1 MNNIL
6 NFNVEHFKFE
16 RLLDDD
22 TALLKIKVCSSG
34 MNLHEMPFTAE
45 TLKRAAET
53 SLRGKPIVGCVQWS
67 GDLGGHEKPEES
79 NIIGYVVENQ
89 DFEYVEN
96 EDGTTS
102 LFCYAILWKVYCP
115 YEYNAIVKG
124 INSIKGVSME
134 IEYSGMEKGWEGND
148 EINQITDF
156 SFRSICILGDLHTP
170 ASPGAYAQ
178 MVVFSKKVKETEMK
192 YFSANNISINN
203 SKESATNKNGAW
215 SNPGRKLYS
224 KLLKASN
231 SKALVDEAYLIVE
244 DGYEDTPST
253 SLKYPHHSIVNGELV
268 VNVQGLQTAFSRA
281 SQQHIVSG
289 KVKAHLLRHYR
300 ELGLDMTNFTEK
312 EDEVE
317 MATKKD
323 IKEEEEKK
331 NQKMNAE
338 TENKEKETKM
348 EANSEDMSCKMEK
361 ETFEDDEDKKED
373 TSKEEK
379 ENNDDKEDEEK
390 VDYEAKCDEYEN
402 KIAEMEENN
411 KAFMK
416 ELEELRKYKADKEEA
431 ERNFK
436 AASLFDEVMDIL
448 PKEKYDALKEES
460 KSVENKDFEAFSN
473 KVKALCFTLAVPNK
487 KIKKE
492 NRMAINTE
500 EIKTEKKFW

>member
-1 MNNIL
+1 MNKIIKFSVNDIEEL
-6 NFNVEHFKFE
+6 VESDEDIDFV
-16 RLLDDD
+16 
-22 TALLKIKVCSSG
+22 TARIKAFADGDNRHHLFVS
-34 MNLHEMPFTAE
+34 ED
-45 TLKRAAET
+45 TLKRTADT
-53 SLRGKPIVGCVQWS
+53 IYDKPLVWIY
-67 GDLGGHEKPEES
+67 DRFRDDIGGHDKEEIPCGFVHRENNPITYNETNDGRLMLTVNAKIWKRYSKNLLDFFKRDNLKKPVSVE
-79 NIIGYVVENQ
+79 IVVNEC
-89 DFEYVEN
+89 VELDN
-96 EDGTTS
+96 
-102 LFCYAILWKVYCP
+102 
-115 YEYNAIVKG
+115 G
-124 INSIKGVSME
+124 ITELK
-134 IEYSGMEKGWEGND
+134 
-148 EINQITDF
+148 DF
-156 SFRSICILGDLHTP
+156 SYLAITILGTNVLP
-170 ASPGAYAQ
+170 AIPDAECEITKFTCAKNDYY
-178 MVVFSKKVKETEMK
+178 EK
-192 YFSANNISINN
+192 YFSANNININN

-224 KLLKASN
+224 KLLKANN

-268 VNVQGLQTAFSRA
+268 VNVQGLQAAFSRA

-300 ELGLDMTNFTEK
+300 ELGLDMANFTEK

-361 ETFEDDEDKKED
+361 ETFEDDENKKKD

-390 VDYEAKCDEYEN
+390 VDYEAKYAEYEN